1 MGSTIRILLYDES
14 DYLNSVIS
22 PLKVDGL
29 NLQVGNVAD
38 IDDLIRSLDE
48 FQPHIII
55 VNNKFSTYESLTI
68 LAITKKRN
76 PDLPHILFYDKD
88 HNVREAKSIDGE
100 SADELIDELQLLL
113 KEFSN
118 LPEVQQRVTLVDSS
132 IQENTLSV
140 LKELCDYV
148 FLIDEDGFILSFG
161 DGGMSAELLFSN
173 LTEQHINHVLDF
185 YFEKAQVEDIKK
197 LILSSDKTDYEA
209 WTKGDK
215 DQKLFQVKIIPASQG
230 MKFIVFQDSTFVNHT
245 EQILL
250 NRGRILDNLQIGII
264 TVNLDETITYCN
276 AIAQELF
283 SFRLPN
289 VYGKAIT
296 TILPLY
302 FLQTNAVEMKK
313 NLFEKGEW
321 TGTVGVK
328 MQQGGV
334 KYFGLRALLLRGSN
348 DAISG
353 VMYLYNKI
361 DEGKQYFYSS
371 EDYYSVL
378 EGMRSGLCVLHK
390 DRIVYANEAFGRML
404 GYAGSELMNISI
416 LDVLDLRHREA
427 VVKSIA
433 EISQFAQ
440 IPDDF
445 DVSFT
450 HKNGI
455 TMVNAV
461 LEFGFVQPADHSL
474 VYCFVREKSLPEPE
488 PEKEVESKSGDERST
503 DHDLRTSLNAI
514 LGFADILKEQFKD
527 SDDQNLQLYINHI
540 LASSNKL
547 QDLLENQMFDTEE
560 VHEKSSGNV
569 IESIVVSDVIVDVIN
584 GLQPVAA
591 KKNAKLSLRHMAKIH
606 ALADVAHLRQV
617 LISLVNNSLDNIDS
631 GSVIIDCGFDTLNNL
646 VFIKIRDNRKPIN
659 EEVLPL
665 LLDPITDSVEGYD
678 DILFDTNMAFSSA
691 KRLLEPMNGRL
702 EVRSAIKSGLIIT
715 IQLPFD
721 ESSTE
726 SIDQKPSIFYT
737 VSSELIFLNELH
749 PYFLIVEDDPGSS
762 KMLEITLKNIS
773 RLDFAPDGDEALK
786 MIRNAYEK
794 GIYYDLMLFDIGLPE
809 PWTGITLRERIVKE
823 FPEYAQIPFVAQ
835 TAYVMKEDKHK
846 IINAGFE
853 GFISK
858 PIDRRYLIKTL
869 ASIMMKHRNQGG

>member
-1 MGSTIRILLYDES
+1 MESNIRILLYDES

-29 NLQVGNVAD
+29 NIQVGNVAD
-38 IDDLIRSLDE
+38 IDDLIRALDE
-48 FQPHIII
+48 FRPHIII

-76 PDLPHILFYDKD
+76 PDLPHILFYDKE
-88 HNVREAKSIDGE
+88 HNIREAKSIDGE

-118 LPEVQQRVTLVDSS
+118 LPEIKQPAQLVDSS
-132 IQENTLSV
+132 IQENTLNV

-245 EQILL
+245 EQILI
-250 NRGRILDNLQIGII
+250 NRGRILDNLQVGII
-264 TVNLDETITYCN
+264 TVNLEETITYCN
-276 AIAQELF
+276 AVAQEFF

-313 NLFEKGEW
+313 TLFEKGEW

-328 MQQGGV
+328 LQQGGV
-334 KYFGLRALLLRGSN
+334 RYFGLRALLLRGNN

-353 VMYLYNKI
+353 VMYLYDKI
-361 DEGKQYFYSS
+361 DEGKQYFYSA
-371 EDYYSVL
+371 EDYYSIL

-390 DRIVYANEAFGRML
+390 DRIVYANESFGRML
-404 GYAGSELMNISI
+404 GYSGAELMNISI
-416 LDVLDLRHREA
+416 LDLLDLRYKDA

-433 EISQFAQ
+433 ELSQFAQ

-455 TMVNAV
+455 TMLNAT
-461 LEFGFVQPADHSL
+461 LEFGFMQPADHSL
-474 VYCFVREKSLPEPE
+474 VYCFVRERVLPEPE
-488 PEKEVESKSGDERST
+488 PEKEYEEKSGDERST
-503 DHDLRTSLNAI
+503 DHDMRTSLNAI

-527 SDDQNLQLYINHI
+527 TDDQNLQLYINHI

-547 QDLLENQMFDTEE
+547 QDLLENQMIESET
-560 VHEKSSGNV
+560 VQKKSSDHS

-591 KKNAKLSLRHMAKIH
+591 KKNAKLSVRHMAKIH
-606 ALADVAHLRQV
+606 ALADVANLRQV
-617 LISLVNNSLDNIDS
+617 LITLVNNSLDNIDS

-659 EEVLPL
+659 EDVLPL

-678 DILFDTNMAFSSA
+678 DNLFDTNMAFSSA
-691 KRLLEPMNGRL
+691 KRLLESMNGRL

-726 SIDQKPSIFYT
+726 SVDQKPSIFYT

-773 RLDFAPDGDEALK
+773 RLDFAADGDIALS
-786 MIRNAYEK
+786 MIRKGYEK
-794 GIYYDLMLFDIGLPE
+794 GIFYDLMLFDIGLPE

-823 FPEYAQIPFVAQ
+823 FPEYGQIPFVAQ

>member
-1 MGSTIRILLYDES
+1 MGSNIRILLYDES

-29 NLQVGNVAD
+29 EIQVRDVAD
-38 IDDLIRSLDE
+38 IDDLIRALDE
-48 FQPHIII
+48 FQPHVII
-55 VNNKFSTYESLTI
+55 VNNRFSTYESLTI
-68 LAITKKRN
+68 LAITKRRN
-76 PDLPHILFYDKD
+76 PELPYILFYDKD
-88 HNVREAKSIDGE
+88 HNIREAKSIDGA
-100 SADELIDELQLLL
+100 SADELLDELQLVL

-118 LPEVQQRVTLVDSS
+118 LPAVPQKPLVSDSTV
-132 IQENTLSV
+132 QENTLNV

-161 DGGMSAELLFSN
+161 DSGMSAELLFNN
-173 LTEQHINHVLDF
+173 LTEQHINHVLDY

-197 LILSSDKTDYEA
+197 LILASDKTDYEA

-215 DQKLFQVKIIPASQG
+215 EQKLFQVKIIPALQG
-230 MKFIVFQDSTFVNHT
+230 MKFVVFQDSTFVNHT
-245 EQILL
+245 EQILI
-250 NRGRILDNLQIGII
+250 NRGRILDNLQVGII

-276 AIAQELF
+276 AVAQEMF
-283 SFRLPN
+283 AFRLPN

-296 TILPLY
+296 IILPLY

-313 NLFEKGEW
+313 RLFEKGEW
-321 TGTVGVK
+321 AGTVGIK
-328 MQQGGV
+328 MQQSGV
-334 KYFGLRALLLRGSN
+334 KYFGLRAILLRGNN
-348 DAISG
+348 DAIAG
-353 VMYLYNKI
+353 VMYLYQKVE
-361 DEGKQYFYSS
+361 EGKQYFYSS
-371 EDYYSVL
+371 EDYYSIL

-404 GYAGSELMNISI
+404 GYSSAELMNISF
-416 LDVLDLRHREA
+416 LDLLDLRHKES

-433 EISQFAQ
+433 EINQFAQ

-445 DVSFT
+445 DVCFT

-455 TMVNAV
+455 SMVNTA

-474 VYCFVREKSLPEPE
+474 VYCFVREKLLPEPE
-488 PEKEVESKSGDERST
+488 VQEAPEDTLEDERSA
-503 DHDLRTSLNAI
+503 DHDMRTSLNAI
-514 LGFADILKEQFKD
+514 VGFADILKEQFKD

-547 QDLLENQMFDTEE
+547 QDILETQSFE
-560 VHEKSSGNV
+560 VESVKEKHSGNV
-569 IESIVVSDVIVDVIN
+569 IESIIVSDIIVDVIN

-591 KKNAKLSLRHMAKIH
+591 RKKSKLSLRHMAKIH
-606 ALADVAHLRQV
+606 ALADVSHLRQV

-646 VFIKIRDNRKPIN
+646 VFIKIRDNRKPIS
-659 EEVLPL
+659 EDLLPL
-665 LLDPITDSVEGYD
+665 LLDPITESVEGYD
-678 DILFDTNMAFSSA
+678 DALFDTNMAFSSA
-691 KRLLEPMNGRL
+691 KRLLETMNGRL

-721 ESSTE
+721 ETSTE
-726 SIDQKPSIFYT
+726 STDQKPSIFYT
-737 VSSELIFLNELH
+737 VSSELIYLNELH

-773 RLDFAPDGDEALK
+773 RLDFAPDGDEALA

-809 PWTGITLRERIVKE
+809 PWTGITLRERIVKD

-835 TAYVMKEDKHK
+835 TAYVMKDDKHK

>member
-1 MGSTIRILLYDES
+1 MGSNIRILLYDES

-29 NLQVGNVAD
+29 NLQVGNVSD

-100 SADELIDELQLLL
+100 SADELVDELQLLL

-118 LPEVQQRVTLVDSS
+118 LPEVHQKVTLVDSS

-215 DQKLFQVKIIPASQG
+215 DRKLFQVKIIPASQG

-313 NLFEKGEW
+313 TLFEKGEW

-378 EGMRSGLCVLHK
+378 EGMHSGLCVLHK

-404 GYAGSELMNISI
+404 GYTGSELMNISI
-416 LDVLDLRHREA
+416 LDVLDLRYREA

-455 TMVNAV
+455 TMVHAI

-488 PEKEVESKSGDERST
+488 PEKEEESKSGDERST

-773 RLDFAPDGDEALK
+773 RLDFAPDGDEALN
-786 MIRNAYEK
+786 MIRKGYEK

>member
-1 MGSTIRILLYDES
+1 MGSNIRILIYDAS
-14 DYLNSVIS
+14 DYLHSVIS

-29 NLQVGNVAD
+29 DIQVRNVAD
-38 IDDLIRSLDE
+38 IDDLIRALDE
-48 FQPHIII
+48 FQPQIII

-76 PDLPHILFYDKD
+76 PDLPHILFFDKERS
-88 HNVREAKSIDGE
+88 VREVKPVEGAEADG
-100 SADELIDELQLLL
+100 LLDELQFLL
-113 KEFSN
+113 KEFSD
-118 LPEVQQRVTLVDSS
+118 LPATPQKVQVLESVV
-132 IQENTLSV
+132 QENTLNV

-161 DGGMSAELLFSN
+161 DSGISTEQLFSN
-173 LTEQHINHVLDF
+173 LTEQHINHVLDY
-185 YFEKAQVEDIKK
+185 YFEKAQVEEIKK

-215 DQKLFQVKIIPASQG
+215 SQKLFQVKIIPALQG
-230 MKFIVFQDSTFVNHT
+230 MKFVVFQDSTFINHT
-245 EQILL
+245 ERILI
-250 NRGRILDNLQIGII
+250 NRGRILDNLRIGII

-276 AIAQELF
+276 AVAQETF

-313 NLFEKGEW
+313 SLFEKGEW
-321 TGTVGVK
+321 SGTVGIK
-328 MQQGGV
+328 MQNSGV
-334 KYFGLRALLLRGSN
+334 RYFGLRAILLHGN
-348 DAISG
+348 NEAIAG
-353 VMYLYNKI
+353 VMYLLQNI
-361 DEGKQYFYSS
+361 EEGKQYFYSS

-404 GYAGSELMNISI
+404 GYTGAELMNISF
-416 LDVLDLRHREA
+416 LDLLDLRYKDA
-427 VVKSIA
+427 VVKSLT
-433 EISQFAQ
+433 EINQYAQ
-440 IPDDF
+440 IPDDY

-455 TMVNAV
+455 TMVNAS
-461 LEFGFVQPADHSL
+461 LEFGFIQPSDNSL
-474 VYCFVREKSLPEPE
+474 VYCFVREKIMPELVVE
-488 PEKEVESKSGDERST
+488 EAAEVKSEDERST
-503 DHDLRTSLNAI
+503 DHDMRTSLNAI

-547 QDLLENQMFDTEE
+547 QELLESQLIENEAP
-560 VHEKSSGNV
+560 KARSNGNV
-569 IESIVVSDVIVDVIN
+569 IESIIVSDVLVDVIN

-606 ALADVAHLRQV
+606 ALADIAHLRQV
-617 LISLVNNSLDNIDS
+617 LISLINNSLDSIDS

-646 VFIKIRDNRKPIN
+646 VFVKIRDNRKPIN
-659 EEVLPL
+659 EDLLPL
-665 LLDPITDSVEGYD
+665 LLDPITESVEGYD
-678 DILFDTNMAFSSA
+678 EDLFDTNMAFSSA

-702 EVRSAIKSGLIIT
+702 EIRSAIKSGLIIT

-726 SIDQKPSIFYT
+726 STDQKPSIFYT
-737 VSSELIFLNELH
+737 VSSELIYLNELH
-749 PYFLIVEDDPGSS
+749 PYLLIVEDDPGSS

-773 RLDFAPDGDEALK
+773 RLDFAPDGDEALQ
-786 MIRNAYEK
+786 MIRNGYEK
-794 GIYYDLMLFDIGLPE
+794 GICYDLMLFDIGLPE
-809 PWTGITLRERIVKE
+809 PWTGITLRQRIVKE
-823 FPEYAQIPFVAQ
+823 FPEYAQIPFIAQ
-835 TAYVMKEDKHK
+835 TAYVMKEDKQR
-846 IINAGFE
+846 ILSSGFE

-869 ASIMMKHRNQGG
+869 ASIIMKHRNQGG